1 MDNRLEQKLTW
12 FKRKRQDRIEQVKER
27 ERKLKRVGQQNKVA
41 SQQNLGR

>member
-27 ERKLKRVGQQNKVA
+27 ERKLERVGQQNKVA